1 MINVPYSGKR
11 MAGRMLHELTLFK
24 RLVKKL
30 WRINRSAKG
39 LLIVATNLNGFSLAN
54 RLQVCQTFYPP
65 KFTAIQYILVYKL
78 HYY

>member
-1 MINVPYSGKR
+1 MYRIVGKV
-11 MAGRMLHELTLFK
+11 GRDNASRIDSFQAIGE
-24 RLVKKL
+24 KL

-65 KFTAIQYILVYKL
+65 NFTTIQYILVFNVA
-78 HYY
+78 H